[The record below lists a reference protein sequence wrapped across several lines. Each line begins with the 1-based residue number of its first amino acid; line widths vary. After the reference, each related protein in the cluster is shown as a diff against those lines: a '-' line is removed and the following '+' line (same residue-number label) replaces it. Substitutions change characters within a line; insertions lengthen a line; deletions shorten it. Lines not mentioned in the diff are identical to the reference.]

1 MIKIKELKNYF
12 FQFLDVFLP
21 KVCAGCE
28 RKLDPNKEIILCNS
42 CNSSIEKLNDNEL
55 QEFYNDKFLSEN
67 LISGFISLFLFEKGK
82 NLQNA
87 IHKLKYES
95 RIDIGEFFGLKIA
108 QYYQNEI
115 KYLWKIDLII
125 PIPLHKVKY
134 KERGYNQA
142 YYIAKGISEN
152 LQIPID
158 EKSLQRGKYTST
170 QTKLNKSERKS
181 NVKNV
186 FCVPDNSEISNKNI
200 LLIDDVVTTGAT
212 TLECARILK
221 NNGADNIYLAT
232 IAIADK

>member
-1 MIKIKELKNYF
+1 MIIIKKLNEYF
-12 FQFLDVFLP
+12 SQFLDIFLP

-28 RKLDPNKEIILCNS
+28 KKLNTNYEIILCNS

-87 IHKLKYES
+87 IHKLKYEN
-95 RIDIGEFFGLKIA
+95 RVDIGEFFGLKLA
-108 QYYQNEI
+108 QYYENEI
-115 KYLWKIDLII
+115 KYLWKIDKII

-142 YYIAKGISEN
+142 YHIAKGISSN
-152 LQIPID
+152 LQIPVDI
-158 EKSLQRGKYTST
+158 KSLQREKYTST

-186 FCVPDNSEISNKNI
+186 FCVYDNSEISNKNV

-221 NNGADNIYLAT
+221 NNGANEIYLAT